1 MNDADEEFAER
12 LGEELGRILGTGIM
26 FEQLDLGE
34 DEASPAHIRAI
45 CLFDG
50 RPEVLEADGD
60 NRKETYD
67 QLVKAAAQLRLTLA
81 SRNMIA
87 PT

>member
-1 MNDADEEFAER
+1 MNEADEQFTER

-26 FEQLDLGE
+26 FEELDLGE
-34 DEASPAHIRAI
+34 HEGSPAHIRAI

-60 NRKETYD
+60 TRKAAYD
-67 QLVKAAAQLRLTLA
+67 QLVKAASQLRLTLA

>member
-1 MNDADEEFAER
+1 MNDADEQFANR
-12 LGEELGRILGTGIM
+12 LGEDLGRILGTGIIL
-26 FEQLDLGE
+26 EELDLGE
-34 DEASPAHIRAI
+34 DEASAAHIRAI

-50 RPEVLEADGD
+50 RPEVLEAHGE
-60 NRKETYD
+60 NRKEAYD
-67 QLVKAAAQLRLTLA
+67 GLVKAAAQLRLTLA

>member
-1 MNDADEEFAER
+1 VSDEEQAFAAR
-12 LGEELGRILGTGIM
+12 LSGELGTILGTGII
-26 FEQLDLGE
+26 FEELDLGE
-34 DEASPAHIRAI
+34 DETSPAHIRAI

-50 RPEVLEADGD
+50 RPEVLEADGET
-60 NRKETYD
+60 RKEAYD
-67 QLVKAAAQLRLTLA
+67 QFVKAAAQLRLTLA